1 MQKWKL
7 TCNDAYKAMIREDI
21 KIEAPDLEAAF
32 RKAKAKFCRR
42 YKTEEIWV
50 DITSVQEL

>member
-1 MQKWKL
+1 MGKWKL

-21 KIEAPDLEAAF
+21 KVEAPDLEAAF

-42 YKTEEIWV
+42 HKTEEIWV
-50 DITSVQEL
+50 DITGVQEL